1 MGKMSFEE
9 TFSRLQ
15 EIVKQLENGDLPL
28 QKSLDI
34 FEEGIG
40 LFKQCQTELQQA
52 EGKIAKLVKTLEDQW
67 EVVPFDV

>member
-1 MGKMSFEE
+1 MGKLSFEE
-9 TFSRLQ
+9 TFNRLQ
-15 EIVKQLENGDLPL
+15 EIMKQLENGDLPL

-40 LFKQCQTELQQA
+40 LFKQCQTELQAA

-67 EVVPFDV
+67 EIAPFDV